1 MPVTIKDIA
10 KQTDVSHST
19 VSRAL
24 HGSPLIA
31 KNTAERIRQTAL
43 ELGYFPSAAARSLK
57 TNRSQALGVILSS
70 VEDPFFSE
78 ILQGIEEVAQ
88 ERGYSLF
95 MAASQ
100 RDPEREQAIVRAMSE
115 HRVDG
120 VIICSASFKAEQL
133 GQFLAYGVPIVVVNN
148 QAAEDYR
155 YSIYHD
161 DVDGTRQITRHLL
174 DLGHREIAYLG
185 NSSSGRTTLD
195 RLTGFQQ
202 EMDAAGLAVPPEHIH
217 EVPGGGPE
225 DGLAGIE
232 HFLTLSDRPGAVV
245 CFNDMMAIGVLKGLL
260 EAGIQVPNELSV
272 TGFDNIVFSAFT
284 NPPLTT
290 FDQPKRFI
298 GAEAARL
305 VLELLNAPPAEDVS
319 DQPKVRMLKGRLLVR
334 ETTAPFSASAPRPQ
348 SRKGFGMPCGYD
360 VNPGTG
366 TTTPRAIFKANRTG
380 TTTPRAGTG
389 TTSRKI

>member
-24 HGSPLIA
+24 NGSPLIA

-43 ELGYFPSAAARSLK
+43 KLGYLPSAAARSLK
-57 TNRSQALGVILSS
+57 TNRSHALGVIVSS
-70 VEDPFFSE
+70 VEDPFFGE

-88 ERGYSLF
+88 KSGYSLF

-100 RDPEREQAIVRAMSE
+100 RDPEREQAIVQAMSE

-120 VIICSASFKAEQL
+120 VIICSASFKAEQRR
-133 GQFLAYGVPIVVVNN
+133 QFLTYGVPIVVVNN

-161 DVDGTRQITRHLL
+161 DVDGSRQITRHLL
-174 DLGHREIAYLG
+174 DLGHRRIAYLG

-195 RLTGFQQ
+195 RLTGFQY
-202 EMDAAGLAVPPEHIH
+202 EMDTAGLTVPPDHIH
-217 EVPGGGPE
+217 EVSGGGPE
-225 DGLAGIE
+225 DGLFGLN
-232 HFLTLSDRPGAVV
+232 HFLSLNDRPSALV
-245 CFNDMMAIGVLKGLL
+245 CYNDLMAIGVLKGLL
-260 EAGIQVPNELSV
+260 QAGIQVPNDISV
-272 TGFDNIVFSAFT
+272 TGFDNILFSAFT

-305 VLELLNAPPAEDVS
+305 VLELLNRPPADNSSEQHTVAPGVS
-319 DQPKVRMLKGRLLVR
+319 TGKVRMLKGRLLVR
-334 ETTAPFSASAPRPQ
+334 ETTSVS
-348 SRKGFGMPCGYD
+348 
-360 VNPGTG
+360 
-366 TTTPRAIFKANRTG
+366 
-380 TTTPRAGTG
+380 
-389 TTSRKI
+389 TTSTSNS